1 MQPLLLSLHPLLP
14 PPLTTSNTRIDR
26 QPQPDDQTTYR
37 KNQDYRYEIEVLL
50 RRLAHH
56 PLTAALLRQLGRC
69 RPRDVWQQVWALG
82 PGRVVDDALLQ
93 LC

>member
-1 MQPLLLSLHPLLP
+1 MQPLMLSLHPLLP
-14 PPLTTSNTRIDR
+14 PPLTTSNTQIDR
-26 QPQPDDQTTYR
+26 QPQPDDQTT
-37 KNQDYRYEIEVLL
+37 YRYEIEVLL

-69 RPRDVWQQVWALG
+69 RPRDVWQQVWALR